1 MDLYTVTKSLLTPP
15 GILILMLLGAFVLAR
30 GVMARLLIF
39 VAVSILTL
47 MTLPAVAILLMV
59 PLEPI
64 PALTEGSIPADAQ
77 AILVL
82 GAGSDPAP
90 EYGGDTVD
98 EYSLQRIR
106 YAAHLHRVT
115 GLPIYVAGGSPP
127 DDQPP
132 VGALMAQTLQRELG
146 VPVAGVEAESRT
158 SWENAAFAKPML
170 ERDGIGHVLLVS
182 SAWHLPRAVE
192 AVERAGLRVTPAPT
206 GFIHYPGWE
215 AKLDFTDWLPSARAF
230 LDSTYAVREHLGRV
244 WYQIRY
250 WIQGAPRATSLE
262 E

>member
-1 MDLYTVTKSLLTPP
+1 MTLYTLIKSLLTPP
-15 GILILMLLGAFVLAR
+15 GILILLLIGAFVLAR
-30 GVMARLLIF
+30 GVPARLLIF
-39 VAVSILTL
+39 TSATILTL

-64 PALTEGSIPADAQ
+64 PALSDAAIPPAAKG
-77 AILVL
+77 ILVL
-82 GAGSDPAP
+82 GAGTDPAP

-98 EYSLQRIR
+98 DHSLQRIR
-106 YAAHLHRVT
+106 YAAHLHRAT

-127 DDQPP
+127 EEQPP
-132 VGALMAQTLQRELG
+132 AGMLMAQTLQGELG

-170 ERDGIGHVLLVS
+170 ERDGIDHVLLVS

-192 AVERAGLRVTPAPT
+192 VVERTGIRVTPAPT
-206 GFIHYPGWE
+206 GFVHYPGWE
-215 AKLDFTDWLPSARAF
+215 KELRLTDWLPSARAF
-230 LDSTYAVREHLGRV
+230 LDSSYAVREHLGRV

-250 WIQGAPRATSLE
+250 WVQGAPRT
-262 E
+262 